1 MPMINVNIQ
10 FVILLFASMR
20 FVVSFL
26 LKKCAIII
34 IEDAVV

>member
-10 FVILLFASMR
+10 FVIFASMR
-20 FVVSFL
+20 LLSSFL
-26 LKKCAIII
+26 LKECAIII